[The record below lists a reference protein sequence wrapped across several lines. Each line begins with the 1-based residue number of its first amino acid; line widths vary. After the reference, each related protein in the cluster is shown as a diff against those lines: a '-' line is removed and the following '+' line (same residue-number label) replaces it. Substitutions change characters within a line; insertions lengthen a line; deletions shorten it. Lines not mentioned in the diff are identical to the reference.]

1 MKTKS
6 EVVQPVTPPEDSDT
20 HLVQPG
26 NSAPDDA
33 QTEDEEPNDA
43 QTEDEEPNNAQTIDS
58 EPHVA
63 QTEDSVPDDAQTEDS
78 APHKQQYVEFVIKT
92 GLPLQHLESYTFT
105 QKEWDGMK
113 DYTKSIIDWVNANRG
128 FFEDGKFIL
137 DLSIC

>member
-43 QTEDEEPNNAQTIDS
+43 QTEDEEPNNAQT
-58 EPHVA
+58 
-63 QTEDSVPDDAQTEDS
+63 EDS

-113 DYTKSIIDWVNANRG
+113 DYTKSVIDWVNANRG